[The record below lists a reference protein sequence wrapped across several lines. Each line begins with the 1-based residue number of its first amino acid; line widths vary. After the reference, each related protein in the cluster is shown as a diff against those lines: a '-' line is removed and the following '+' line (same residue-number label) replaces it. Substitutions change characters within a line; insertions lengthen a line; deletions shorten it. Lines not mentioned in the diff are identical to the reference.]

1 VTLRI
6 DSVTTEAEG
15 GRVSATYLL
24 GAGLTPE
31 ERAESSRR
39 QGRFAKGELVFDEP
53 ALNQLRYR
61 LRPDGALAGSWQS
74 RDGTTALDTV
84 LRRLP

>member
-1 VTLRI
+1 
-6 DSVTTEAEG
+6 
-15 GRVSATYLL
+15 
-24 GAGLTPE
+24 
-31 ERAESSRR
+31 
-39 QGRFAKGELVFDEP
+39 VFDEP